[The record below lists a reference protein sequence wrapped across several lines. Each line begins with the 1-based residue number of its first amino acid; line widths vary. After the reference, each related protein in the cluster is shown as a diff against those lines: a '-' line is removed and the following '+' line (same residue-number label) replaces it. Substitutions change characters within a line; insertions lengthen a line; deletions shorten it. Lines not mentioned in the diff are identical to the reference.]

1 MKILFTA
8 VPQWYPASPYLASAL
23 LVGQLR
29 GRGFDA
35 ESYDFNIEFFNDI
48 LTSDHASKSLEKAK
62 EFLSSAEFE
71 ADASLSDDI
80 NGKRKKTFEIRKR
93 IVGDYIKYDGEKAQ
107 RTIDKIDWAM
117 SVIKTKELF
126 YDPEKLYEAKDIIN
140 SALDMASLPYVPS
153 RIMIDNFIANP
164 VMTYD
169 FADVDYQCK
178 NSDMNM
184 FLPYFEQKISEKD
197 FSVYSLINISITDLS
212 QIVPGL
218 TLARLLKEKTDA
230 KICLG
235 GNYIYK
241 IAPDLKKIPAIFSE
255 YGDFFIVGDGE
266 IASVELAEYICGK
279 RAINEVHSLVYADEN
294 GNVITNETAPLLDMD
309 NIYYPDYD
317 CFDFDKYLAPEPV
330 IPVQFG
336 KGCYWSKCTFCDF
349 YTGQQKFDMKSVSR
363 AVDEVEF
370 LVNKYGYRHFNF
382 VDEAVPPAFY
392 NAFATELI
400 KRNLKI
406 YYSSFVRLEK
416 AFTAE
421 ILQNMY
427 NSGARYMMWGYESES
442 PRIMELMNKGID
454 LSERKRILADSAKAG
469 IWNVVT
475 FLLGFPTETEEE
487 LQSTIDVIYDNRIV
501 DTCVPSNFA
510 LKKNAI
516 LKNKAESVDITEFHE
531 NGDLHISYKY
541 SSLTSTMEEVKARRN
556 RFEKKFLEDTADRL
570 WPHTF
575 TEGDY
580 LMFYLTHY
588 GKDYVKNYRLKY
600 KKDMP
605 KY

>member
-8 VPQWYPASPYLASAL
+8 VPQWYPASPYLAAAL
-23 LVGQLR
+23 LVGQLK

-48 LTSDHASKSLEKAK
+48 LNKDYAKKSLEDAK
-62 EFLSSAEFE
+62 EFLSSAEF
-71 ADASLSDDI
+71 ACDASFSDDI
-80 NGKRKKTFEIRKR
+80 NEKRKKTFEIRKR
-93 IVGDYIKYDGEKAQ
+93 IVGDYIKFDGEKAE
-107 RTIDKIDWAM
+107 RTIEKIDWAM

-126 YDPEKLYEAKDIIN
+126 FDPEKLYEAKDIIN

-178 NSDMNM
+178 NADMNM
-184 FLPYFEQKISEKD
+184 FLPYFEQKLGEKD

-241 IAPDLKKIPAIFSE
+241 IAPDLKKIPEIFSE
-255 YGDFFIVGDGE
+255 YCDFFIVGDGE
-266 IASVELAEYICGK
+266 IASVELAEYMCGK
-279 RAINEVHSLVYADEN
+279 RNIGDVHSLVYADEN
-294 GNVITNETAPLLDMD
+294 GSVITNKTAPLLDMD
-309 NIYYPDYD
+309 NIYYPDFD
-317 CFDFDKYLAPEPV
+317 CFDFGKYLAPEPV
-330 IPVQFG
+330 LPVQFG

-370 LVNKYGYRHFNF
+370 LVNKYGFRHFNF

-416 AFTAE
+416 AFTADV
-421 ILQNMY
+421 LQNMY

-469 IWNVVT
+469 FWNVVT
-475 FLLGFPTETEEE
+475 FLLGFPTETDEE
-487 LQSTIDVIYDNRIV
+487 LQSTIDVIYDTTIV

-516 LKNKAESVDITEFHE
+516 LKSKTDSVDIT
-531 NGDLHISYKY
+531 
-541 SSLTSTMEEVKARRN
+541 
-556 RFEKKFLEDTADRL
+556 
-570 WPHTF
+570 
-575 TEGDY
+575 
-580 LMFYLTHY
+580 
-588 GKDYVKNYRLKY
+588 
-600 KKDMP
+600 
-605 KY
+605 

>member
-8 VPQWYPASPYLASAL
+8 VPQWYPASPYLAAAL
-23 LVGQLR
+23 LVGQLK

-48 LTSDHASKSLEKAK
+48 LNSDYAEKSLEDAK
-62 EFLSSAEFE
+62 EFVSSAEF
-71 ADASLSDDI
+71 AFDASLSDDI
-80 NGKRKKTFEIRKR
+80 NEKRKKTFELRKR
-93 IVGDYIKYDGEKAQ
+93 IVGDYIKFDGEKAEK
-107 RTIDKIDWAM
+107 TIEKIDWAM

-178 NSDMNM
+178 NADMNM
-184 FLPYFEQKISEKD
+184 FLPYFEQKLCEKD

-212 QIVPGL
+212 QVVPGL

-241 IAPDLKKIPAIFSE
+241 IAPDLKKIPEIFSE
-255 YGDFFIVGDGE
+255 YCDFFIVGDGE

-279 RAINEVHSLVYADEN
+279 RNINEVHSLVYADEN

-309 NIYYPDYD
+309 NIYYPDFD

-416 AFTAE
+416 AFTADV
-421 ILQNMY
+421 LQNMY

-475 FLLGFPTETEEE
+475 FLLGFPTETDEE
-487 LQSTIDVIYDNRIV
+487 LQSTIDVIYDSTIV

-516 LKNKAESVDITEFHE
+516 LKSKTDSVDITEFHE
-531 NGDLHISYKY
+531 NGELHISYKY
-541 SSLTSTMEEVKARRN
+541 SSLSNTMEEVKARRN

-580 LMFYLTHY
+580 LMFYLTRY

-600 KKDMP
+600 KKDIP

>member
-8 VPQWYPASPYLASAL
+8 VPQWYPASPYLAAAL
-23 LVGQLR
+23 LVGQLK

-35 ESYDFNIEFFNDI
+35 ESFDFNIEFFNDI
-48 LTSDHASKSLEKAK
+48 LCSSYARKSLDAAK
-62 EFLSSAEFE
+62 DILLNSEFSYDS
-71 ADASLSDDI
+71 SLSADI
-80 NGKRKKTFEIRKR
+80 NEKRKKTFELRKR
-93 IVGDYIKYDGEKAQ
+93 IIGDYIKYDGEKAEK
-107 RTIDKIDWAM
+107 TIEKIDWAL

-140 SALDMASLPYVPS
+140 AALDLASLPYVPS
-153 RIMIDNFIANP
+153 RIMIDNFIANSI
-164 VMTYD
+164 MTYD

-178 NSDMNM
+178 SAEMNM
-184 FLPYFEQKISEKD
+184 FLPYFEQKLGEKN

-212 QIVPGL
+212 QVVPGL
-218 TLARLLKEKTDA
+218 TLARLLKNKTDA

-241 IAPDLKKIPAIFSE
+241 IAPDLKKIPQIFKE
-255 YGDFFIVGDGE
+255 YCDFFIVGDGE

-294 GNVITNETAPLLDMD
+294 GSVVTNETAPLLDMD
-309 NIYYPDYD
+309 KIYYPDFD
-317 CFDFDKYLAPEPV
+317 CFDFNKYLAPEPV
-330 IPVQFG
+330 IPVQLG

-349 YTGQQKFDMKSVSR
+349 YTGQQKFDMKSVGR

-400 KRNLKI
+400 KRDLKI

-416 AFTAE
+416 AFTADV
-421 ILQNMY
+421 LQNMY

-475 FLLGFPTETEEE
+475 FLLGFPTETDEE
-487 LQSTIDVIYDNRIV
+487 LQSTIDVIYDSKIV

-531 NGDLHISYKY
+531 NGELHISYKY
-541 SSLTSTMEEVKARRN
+541 SSLSSTMEEVKERRN
-556 RFEKKFLEDTADRL
+556 RFEKKFLADTADRL

-580 LMFYLTHY
+580 LMFYLTRY

-600 KKDMP
+600 KKEL
-605 KY
+605 

>member
-8 VPQWYPASPYLASAL
+8 VPQWYPASPYLAAAL
-23 LVGQLR
+23 LVGQLK

-48 LTSDHASKSLEKAK
+48 LNKDYAKKSLEDAK
-62 EFLSSAEFE
+62 EFLSSAEF
-71 ADASLSDDI
+71 ACDASFSDDI
-80 NGKRKKTFEIRKR
+80 NEKRKKTFEIRKR
-93 IVGDYIKYDGEKAQ
+93 IVGDYIKFDGEKAE
-107 RTIDKIDWAM
+107 RTIEKIDWAM
-117 SVIKTKELF
+117 SVIKTEELF
-126 YDPEKLYEAKDIIN
+126 FDPEKLYEAKDIIN

-178 NSDMNM
+178 NADMNM
-184 FLPYFEQKISEKD
+184 FLPYFEQKLGEKD

-241 IAPDLKKIPAIFSE
+241 IAPDLKKIPEIFSE
-255 YGDFFIVGDGE
+255 YCDFFIVGDGE
-266 IASVELAEYICGK
+266 IASVELAEYMCGK
-279 RAINEVHSLVYADEN
+279 RNIGDVHSLVYADEN

-309 NIYYPDYD
+309 NIYYPDFD
-317 CFDFDKYLAPEPV
+317 CFDFGKYLAPEPV
-330 IPVQFG
+330 LPVQFG

-349 YTGQQKFDMKSVSR
+349 YTGQQKFDMKSVSK

-370 LVNKYGYRHFNF
+370 LVNKYGFRHFNF

-416 AFTAE
+416 AFTADV
-421 ILQNMY
+421 LQNMY

-475 FLLGFPTETEEE
+475 FLLGFPTETDEE
-487 LQSTIDVIYDNRIV
+487 LQSTIDVIYDSTIV

-516 LKNKAESVDITEFHE
+516 LKSKTDSVDITEFHE
-531 NGDLHISYKY
+531 NGELHISYKY
-541 SSLTSTMEEVKARRN
+541 SSLSSTMEEVKARRN

-600 KKDMP
+600 KKDIP

>member
-1 MKILFTA
+1 MKILFA
-8 VPQWYPASPYLASAL
+8 SVPQWYPASPYLASAL
-23 LVGQLR
+23 LVGQLK

-35 ESYDFNIEFFNDI
+35 ESHDFNIEFFNDI
-48 LTSDHASKSLEKAK
+48 LNGEYAKKSFENAKKILSDS
-62 EFLSSAEFE
+62 EFE
-71 ADASLSDDI
+71 YDCALTEDI
-80 NGKRKKTFEIRKR
+80 NEKRRKTSELRKR
-93 IVGDYIKYDGEKAQ
+93 IIGDYIKYDSEKAEN
-107 RTIDKIDWAM
+107 TIKKIDWAV

-140 SALDMASLPYVPS
+140 SALDLASLPYVPS

-178 NSDMNM
+178 SGEMNM
-184 FLPYFEQKISEKD
+184 FLPYFEQVLAEKD
-197 FSVYSLINISITDLS
+197 FSAYSLINISITDLS
-212 QIVPGL
+212 QVVPGL
-218 TLARLLKEKTDA
+218 TLARLLKMKTEA

-235 GNYIYK
+235 GNYIFK
-241 IAPDLKKIPAIFSE
+241 IAPDLKKIPAIFKE
-255 YGDFFIVGDGE
+255 YCDFFVVGDGE
-266 IASVELAEYICGK
+266 IASVELAEYCEGK
-279 RAINEVHSLVYADEN
+279 RDISGVHSLVYADEN
-294 GNVITNETAPLLDMD
+294 GVIVTNETAPLLDMD
-309 NIYYPDYD
+309 KIYYPDFD
-317 CFDFDKYLAPEPV
+317 CFDFNKYLAPEPV
-330 IPVQFG
+330 LPVQFG

-349 YTGQQKFDMKSVSR
+349 YTGQQKYDIKSVSR

-370 LVNKYGYRHFNF
+370 LHKKYGFSHFNF

-392 NAFATELI
+392 NAFASEVI

-416 AFTAE
+416 AFTADV
-421 ILQNMY
+421 LKNMY

-442 PRIMELMNKGID
+442 ARIMELMNKGID
-454 LSERKRILADSAKAG
+454 LSERKRILEDSSKAG

-475 FLLGFPTETEEE
+475 FLLGFPTETDEE
-487 LQSTIDVIYDNRIV
+487 LQSTIDVIYDSRIV

-531 NGDLHISYKY
+531 NGELHISYKY
-541 SSLTSTMEEVKARRN
+541 SSLSSTMEQVKERRN
-556 RFEKKFLEDTADRL
+556 RFEKKFLADTADRL

-580 LMFYLTHY
+580 LMLYLTHF

-600 KKDMP
+600 KKELP
-605 KY
+605 HY